1 VRRGS
6 SVELPTAER
15 QAEATHPTFQPSL
28 GSVVSDAGLLAFREL
43 DQVLGFVYLF
53 GNLEKAMKRTTHM
66 PLIAALAGALCA
78 TSVLM
83 LDAADAETRVIFKV
97 KRPGGEVLEVFRGR
111 PGTGVRAEA
120 REFAAET
127 EGDQVIVKTV
137 KRNGEIVSKEKERE
151 PQTSERRTRDTDDTA
166 QAEETTLSGE
176 ATLSPEDS
184 GTDSSE
190 SASIDSLVNAANAS
204 TQEDQQAGGRRGSR
218 SR

>member
-1 VRRGS
+1 
-6 SVELPTAER
+6 
-15 QAEATHPTFQPSL
+15 
-28 GSVVSDAGLLAFREL
+28 
-43 DQVLGFVYLF
+43 
-53 GNLEKAMKRTTHM
+53 MKHTIHM

-83 LDAADAETRVIFKV
+83 LDTADAETRVIFKV

-151 PQTSERRTRDTDDTA
+151 SQTSERRTRDTDDDTA
-166 QAEETTLSGE
+166 QAERPRYREKPPYRQKT
-176 ATLSPEDS
+176 
-184 GTDSSE
+184 
-190 SASIDSLVNAANAS
+190 AAWMLARIAAR
-204 TQEDQQAGGRRGSR
+204 TAARVPV
-218 SR
+218 